1 MGKTTPIEW
10 CDSSVNPVMGCDGC
24 ELWIPGKVEHCY
36 AGSLHKIRA
45 GRPGYADQ
53 FEVPKLFPGRMA
65 VAAAWNTSPDRTDK
79 PWLHGPRKIFISD
92 MGDALS
98 RDVPL
103 EYLRDEVI
111 GAVTSENGRRH
122 HWLWPTKQPQRMV
135 KLAEMIGGWPENLW
149 AMTSVTSAEQL
160 GRVRHL
166 LRVPAKVRGVSYEP
180 ALGAVD
186 FGPYLP
192 GCDKECAECA
202 REHDH
207 LAEAIRTGE
216 RPLGR
221 VTRER
226 PHRAGID
233 WLIVG
238 GESGPG
244 ARPFDLEWARSV
256 VAQCKDAGVAVFVKQ
271 LGTRPRETIEMKDRE
286 LIINGDRKTYKAGVG
301 TVRAPRVTA
310 FGEHNGLPFTEYG
323 LNDRKGGD
331 WSEWPEDL
339 RLRQFPV

>member
-24 ELWIPGKVEHCY
+24 ELWVPGKVEHCY

-65 VAAAWNTSPDRTDK
+65 VAAAWNTTPDRTDK

-111 GAVTSENGRRH
+111 GTVTSENGRRH

-149 AMTSVTSAEQL
+149 AMTSVTSAEQF

-180 ALGAVD
+180 ALGPVD
-186 FGPYLP
+186 FESSGAFGCTCIEEP
-192 GCDKECAECA
+192 GRCSGTCPFYRNAADKTK
-202 REHDH
+202 R
-207 LAEAIRTGE
+207 
-216 RPLGR
+216 
-221 VTRER
+221 
-226 PHRAGID
+226 ID
-233 WLIVG
+233 WIIIG

-244 ARPFDLEWARSV
+244 ARPFDLAWARSV
-256 VAQCKDAGVAVFVKQ
+256 VEQCRDAGVAVFVKQ
-271 LGTRPRETIEMKDRE
+271 LGTNPQSR
-286 LIINGDRKTYKAGVG
+286 GVSLG
-301 TVRAPRVTA
+301 RVP
-310 FGEHNGLPFTEYG
+310 G
-323 LNDRKGGD
+323 KGGGLD
-331 WSEWPEDL
+331 CIPQDL
-339 RLRQFPV
+339 RVREFPA

>member
-24 ELWIPGKVEHCY
+24 ELWVPGKVEHCY
-36 AGSLHKIRA
+36 AGALHKIRA
-45 GRPGYADQ
+45 GQPGYADQ

-65 VAAAWNTSPDRTDK
+65 AAAAWNATPDRTGK
-79 PWLHGPRKIFISD
+79 PWLQGPRKIFISD

-111 GAVTSENGRRH
+111 GEVTSENGRRH

-149 AMTSVTSAEQL
+149 AMTSVTSVEQL

-180 ALGAVD
+180 ALGPVD
-186 FGPYLP
+186 FCSTKFGDVLSECDDCSGDDP
-192 GCDKECAECA
+192 GCDACCG
-202 REHDH
+202 
-207 LAEAIRTGE
+207 I
-216 RPLGR
+216 GR
-221 VTRER
+221 LSWV
-226 PHRAGID
+226 
-233 WLIVG
+233 IVG

-244 ARPFDLEWARSV
+244 ARPFDLAWARSV
-256 VAQCKDAGVAVFVKQ
+256 VEQCQAAGVAVFVKQ
-271 LGTRPRETIEMKDRE
+271 LGTNPQIR
-286 LIINGDRKTYKAGVG
+286 GVSLG
-301 TVRAPRVTA
+301 RML
-310 FGEHNGLPFTEYG
+310 G
-323 LNDRKGGD
+323 KGGGLD
-331 WSEWPEDL
+331 CIPQDL
-339 RLRQFPV
+339 RVREFPA